1 MDIIYKIRFFRIFRE
16 IRIYFEYLNQ
26 IRLESVNSPK
36 WSKLK
41 LRKDWIGRIYT
52 VINLPPE
59 VTQSPDFPKEA
70 RPAFVMEES
79 RAINEYLT
87 EINLQ
92 ELLTVGF
99 KPIEENGGDSY
110 LVIYYYLF
118 RELTWM
124 WILTRSLF
132 WTGAIYAYLYFV

>member
-70 RPAFVMEES
+70 LAYYEDLFSKLTKSASWDKYMEDYQLEEGYMNGAALGKS
-79 RAINEYLT
+79 ITAIETDLKNQY
-87 EINLQ
+87 Q
-92 ELLTVGF
+92 QAGVKTV
-99 KPIEENGGDSY
+99 
-110 LVIYYYLF
+110 
-118 RELTWM
+118 R
-124 WILTRSLF
+124 
-132 WTGAIYAYLYFV
+132 